1 MCFET
6 PTWAIEDLSGSL
18 KHRNICVCLKK
29 KKITFV
35 CLFFLICGTSVNC
48 FLK

>member
-6 PTWAIEDLSGSL
+6 PRWAIEDLSGSL

-29 KKITFV
+29 KITFG
-35 CLFFLICGTSVNC
+35 FFKKKICGTSVNC